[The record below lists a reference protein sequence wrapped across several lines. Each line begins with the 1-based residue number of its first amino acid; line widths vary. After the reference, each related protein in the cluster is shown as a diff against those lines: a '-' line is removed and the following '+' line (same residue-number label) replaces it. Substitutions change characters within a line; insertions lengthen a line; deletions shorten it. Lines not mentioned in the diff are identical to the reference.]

1 MKLLITGGAG
11 FIGSNLA
18 KYLFSKGYEIV
29 IYDNL
34 SRNNTKH
41 NLEWLKKSCGDEIN
55 FVNGDVRNFKILQEK
70 VIDVDIIIH
79 TAAQVAVTSSFKN
92 PREDFEINV
101 LGTLNILEAARQSDK
116 RPAIIYFS
124 TNKVYGDNV
133 NKIPLIEKQT
143 RYEFADEKYKFGISE
158 NFPTDTNNHT
168 PYGVSKYAAELYVR
182 EYGLTYDL
190 PSVVL
195 RCSCIYGPR
204 QFGNEDQ
211 GWITHFTISSI
222 FDKLIT
228 IYGNGKQVRDI
239 LYIDDLVKLVEML
252 MKKIEKFRGEVFN
265 VGGGPGNTISLLELI
280 KLLEDTLNKKIKL
293 SFSNWRPAD
302 QKVYIS
308 DIRKA
313 EKLIRWKPSIKPRDG
328 VNKLIS
334 WVDGNKT
341 LFI

>member
-1 MKLLITGGAG
+1 M
-11 FIGSNLA
+11 
-18 KYLFSKGYEIV
+18 
-29 IYDNL
+29 
-34 SRNNTKH
+34 
-41 NLEWLKKSCGDEIN
+41 
-55 FVNGDVRNFKILQEK
+55 
-70 VIDVDIIIH
+70 
-79 TAAQVAVTSSFKN
+79 
-92 PREDFEINV
+92 
-101 LGTLNILEAARQSDK
+101 
-116 RPAIIYFS
+116 
-124 TNKVYGDNV
+124 
-133 NKIPLIEKQT
+133 
-143 RYEFADEKYKFGISE
+143 
-158 NFPTDTNNHT
+158 
-168 PYGVSKYAAELYVR
+168 
-182 EYGLTYDL
+182 TYDL

-334 WVDGNKT
+334 WVDENKT